1 MKRYG
6 LGAQYVSFW
15 RAKRKVLNCETIPF
29 AKQWACGGKI
39 VKFIACNDSAKSGI
53 VIRIICFFEN
63 NVLCLR
69 NAQKRAFDGKNL
81 KPVSD
86 AF

>member
-29 AKQWACGGKI
+29 AKQWSCGDKI
-39 VKFIACNDSAKSGI
+39 VKFIACYDSAKSG
-53 VIRIICFFEN
+53 VAVRVTCSLRIKFYACEMR
-63 NVLCLR
+63 R
-69 NAQKRAFDGKNL
+69 NTLSMVRI
-81 KPVSD
+81 
-86 AF
+86 